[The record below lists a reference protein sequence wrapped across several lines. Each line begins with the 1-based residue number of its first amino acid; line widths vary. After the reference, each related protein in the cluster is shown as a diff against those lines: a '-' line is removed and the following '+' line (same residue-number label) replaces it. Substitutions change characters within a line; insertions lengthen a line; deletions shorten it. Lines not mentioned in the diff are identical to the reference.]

1 MIVCSLYLF
10 VEKWIWHDSCSTNAI
25 HSNVFT
31 CTHTQTQTISLIHK
45 KEPKTADSNDIKPD
59 GDETVEDIWPSED
72 DNKSAKAQSKDE
84 PDKATEKAQT
94 DQVEV

>member
-1 MIVCSLYLF
+1 MLPIIFSSKIEY
-10 VEKWIWHDSCSTNAI
+10 DTTCSTNAI
-25 HSNVFT
+25 HTNIFT
-31 CTHTQTQTISLIHK
+31 CTYTHTHIITLTHK

-59 GDETVEDIWPSED
+59 GDETVDDIWPSED

-94 DQVEV
+94 DTVEV